1 MSLSKSGSSV
11 MKPSVVQE
19 TIIEESCLFKSS
31 ERVLLMKL
39 VIHPA
44 YKGLIN
50 APDGRTLVVLEW
62 ESYRGF

>member
-1 MSLSKSGSSV
+1 

-19 TIIEESCLFKSS
+19 TIMEESCLFKSS

-50 APDGRTLVVLEW
+50 APDGITRVVFEW
-62 ESYRGF
+62 ESYRVF